1 MKGSYAFR
9 PSTAWHDRNSP
20 PITLR
25 KASVQK
31 AGVPRYFDVP
41 RDSSYYQVTQARVG
55 TESAKVAG
63 DTGLMISVIR
73 ICCDHLVSQS
83 GTPRVRQMFMRSLE
97 INAGRGHRASGF
109 SLIEML
115 IVVALVIVLA
125 SISFISFVPVMK
137 RQRVTNAYNTTLSA
151 MRQARDNAV
160 SQRTSYSVTF
170 STTVQPNTITV
181 SPTLTGGFQGS
192 QNTVVYQLP
201 TDVTFLAQSGLPAT
215 APDGYGTGLAAVDF
229 GYTAH
234 ATGGATT
241 IYFCP
246 DGSGQDDSTGN
257 CAGNWDGGVVYIARS
272 GDLLSTRAIT
282 LWGGTGRIRGWRI
295 YSNGA
300 GGYQW
305 LRQ

>member
-1 MKGSYAFR
+1 
-9 PSTAWHDRNSP
+9 
-20 PITLR
+20 
-25 KASVQK
+25 
-31 AGVPRYFDVP
+31 
-41 RDSSYYQVTQARVG
+41 
-55 TESAKVAG
+55 
-63 DTGLMISVIR
+63 MISVIR
-73 ICCDHLVSQS
+73 ICWDDLVSQS

-201 TDVTFLAQSGLPAT
+201 TDVTFLAQSGRGSRRSTLVTQRMPPEEQRRFTSARTVQGRMT
-215 APDGYGTGLAAVDF
+215 AQEIVR
-229 GYTAH
+229 
-234 ATGGATT
+234 ATGMEAWCTSRVQG
-241 IYFCP
+241 IC
-246 DGSGQDDSTGN
+246 
-257 CAGNWDGGVVYIARS
+257 
-272 GDLLSTRAIT
+272 
-282 LWGGTGRIRGWRI
+282 
-295 YSNGA
+295 
-300 GGYQW
+300 
-305 LRQ
+305 

>member
-1 MKGSYAFR
+1 MK
-9 PSTAWHDRNSP
+9 
-20 PITLR
+20 
-25 KASVQK
+25 
-31 AGVPRYFDVP
+31 
-41 RDSSYYQVTQARVG
+41 
-55 TESAKVAG
+55 
-63 DTGLMISVIR
+63 
-73 ICCDHLVSQS
+73 
-83 GTPRVRQMFMRSLE
+83 SLKT
-97 INAGRGHRASGF
+97 NAGHCGNRHRERRERGF

-115 IVVALVIVLA
+115 TVVALIIVLA
-125 SISFISFVPVMK
+125 SISFVSAVPLMK
-137 RQRVTNAYNTTLSA
+137 QQRVVNAYNTTLSA
-151 MRQARDNAV
+151 LRLARDNAV
-160 SQRTSYSVTF
+160 SQRTSYSVTL
-170 STTVQPNTITV
+170 STSVQPNTITV
-181 SPTLTGGFQGS
+181 SPTLAGGFQGS

-201 TDVTFLAQSGLPAT
+201 TDVAFLAQLGLPAA
-215 APDGYGTGLAAVDF
+215 APDGYGTGLTAVDF

-246 DGSGQDDSTGN
+246 DGSAQDDSTGN